1 VTDYSRIRIE
11 DAGQHTGEPVEIAGW
26 LYNLRKSGKIVFPL
40 LRDGT
45 GTMQCVA
52 VKADLEEAVFE
63 GLKNLTQ
70 ESSLIV
76 RGKIRAEQRAP
87 GGFEMDV
94 EGVEIVQRIPESDP
108 YPITPKD
115 HGVEFLMDHRHLW
128 LRSKRQHAAIRVRHE
143 VIRAVRDYFD
153 THGFTLVDT
162 PIFTPAA
169 CEGTT
174 TLFEV
179 NYFED
184 EKAYLTQ
191 SGQLYNE
198 ADAMA
203 FGKVYCFGP
212 TFRAEKSKT
221 RRHLTEFWMV
231 EPEMVYATLDDV
243 KRVGEEL
250 VVYVVGR
257 VLENRRAE
265 LTELERDTSKL
276 ESIKAPF
283 PRMSYD
289 DAVGELQ
296 KKGSEIQWGG
306 DFGGTDETL
315 ITEGLDRPLIVDRF
329 PTQIKAFYFEPDPAR
344 PELALGVDFIAPEGY
359 GEIIGG
365 GQRIHNLD
373 LLLKRLEEHQLPR
386 EAFDW
391 YVDLRKFGSVPH
403 AGFGMGIERFVAWM
417 CGLEHIRE
425 TIAFP
430 RMLYRTRP

>member
-1 VTDYSRIRIE
+1 MAYSRIRIE
-11 DAGQHTGEPVEIAGW
+11 DAGPHTGEPVEIAGW

-52 VKADLEEAVFE
+52 VKANLDEAVFE
-63 GLKNLTQ
+63 ALKNLTQ

-87 GGFEMDV
+87 GGYEMDV
-94 EGVEIVQRIPESDP
+94 EGAEIVQRIPESDP

-179 NYFED
+179 NYFDE

-231 EPEMVYATLDDV
+231 EPEMAYATLEDV

-250 VVYVVGR
+250 VVFVVGR

-265 LTELERDTSKL
+265 LQELERDTSKL
-276 ESIKAPF
+276 ETIKSPF

-289 DAVGELQ
+289 TAVLELQ

-329 PTQIKAFYFEPDPAR
+329 PTEIKAFYFEPDSER

-365 GQRIHNLD
+365 GQRIHDLD
-373 LLLKRLEEHQLPR
+373 LLLQRLEEHHLPR